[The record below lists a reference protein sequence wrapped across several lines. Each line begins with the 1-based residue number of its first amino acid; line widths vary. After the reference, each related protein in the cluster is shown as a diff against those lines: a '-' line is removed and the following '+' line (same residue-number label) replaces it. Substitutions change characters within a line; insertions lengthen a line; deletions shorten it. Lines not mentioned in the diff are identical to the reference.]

1 MISITN
7 FYVNTMMKTTLADY
21 TIAWLSLASGLA
33 ISAVA
38 VYYSVA
44 GLVSI
49 FAAAA
54 IPIMIMGVVLELSK
68 LVATI
73 WLKQHW
79 TVAPLPIRIYLTT
92 AVLILMFI
100 TSVGIFG
107 FLSASHSNQ
116 AIPAG
121 DIQDRVAMY
130 DAQILVQRENI
141 TFANA
146 SLAQLDANVNQVML
160 RTDDERGAVRAS
172 NIRRSQAG
180 ERKQLQADITTA
192 QREIARISLERA
204 PFAKQ
209 LRAVEAEVGPLK
221 YIAAFVYG
229 DDPDT
234 NTLERAV
241 RWVIILIVIIFD
253 PLAVTLL
260 LASQY
265 SFAYIRQN
273 REETLSHV
281 NDAVPLHVNA
291 ADIPAVPIIETI
303 TETIPEPIVE
313 TIAETIT
320 EPVADDTV
328 IETVVEQPTAS
339 EDILSAEEIA
349 VLLWTPEQVDQ
360 IIEDE
365 PSKPQEMV
373 ILELELITTT
383 TSQVEQSEVIEPV
396 EITVVDTWSSLF
408 AQEDARPAQ
417 LSLFDQ
423 IEDIQVDNPD
433 YRVYNLV
440 ASVTDATFTIPE
452 SNEKEASSTSSKE
465 AIESDIDAITEKAS
479 KVSVIQQDT
488 SNGNKK
494 RSYIVKQNNQQV
506 KRDLK

>member
-1 MISITN
+1 
-7 FYVNTMMKTTLADY
+7 MKTTLADY

-68 LVATI
+68 LVSTI
-73 WLKQHW
+73 WLKQNW

-121 DIQDRVAMY
+121 DIQERVALY
-130 DAQILVQRENI
+130 DAQILIQRENI

-172 NIRRSQAG
+172 NIRRSQAS

-192 QREIARISLERA
+192 QRETSRISLERA

-265 SFAYIRQN
+265 SFAHIRQN

-291 ADIPAVPIIETI
+291 ADVPVVPII
-303 TETIPEPIVE
+303 E

-320 EPVADDTV
+320 EPVADLVVADPVVADPVVETV
-328 IETVVEQPTAS
+328 IEQSTAT

-360 IIEDE
+360 IIEDD
-365 PSKPQEMV
+365 PVKPQETV
-373 ILELELITTT
+373 ILELEPITTA
-383 TSQVEQSEVIEPV
+383 TSQGEQSEVIEPV

-408 AQEDARPAQ
+408 AQEDVRPAQ

-423 IEDIQVDNPD
+423 TEDVQVDNPD

-465 AIESDIDAITEKAS
+465 TIESDIDAFTEKAS

>member
-1 MISITN
+1 MT
-7 FYVNTMMKTTLADY
+7 MKTTLADY

-192 QREIARISLERA
+192 QREISRISLERA

-273 REETLSHV
+273 REETPSHV
-281 NDAVPLHVNA
+281 NDAVPLHVNS
-291 ADIPAVPIIETI
+291 ADIPVVPIVETI
-303 TETIPEPIVE
+303 TETIPEPI
-313 TIAETIT
+313 I

-328 IETVVEQPTAS
+328 VDTVVDTVIEQSTAN

-360 IIEDE
+360 IIEDN
-365 PSKPQEMV
+365 PVKPQEMV
-373 ILELELITTT
+373 ILELEPITTA
-383 TSQVEQSEVIEPV
+383 TSQTEQVEQSEVIEPV

-408 AQEDARPAQ
+408 AQEEARPAQ

-452 SNEKEASSTSSKE
+452 PDEKEASSTSSKE
-465 AIESDIDAITEKAS
+465 DIESNVDAITEKAS